1 MRNYVVKWYF
11 KINQKKGIIMFSY
24 IDTIQNL
31 PVSQKRALLKSIREM
46 IKEDVNS
53 NKVSKIISK
62 QAKENAK
69 RDKIN
74 AQILAAQEKLAK
86 LQSKLAS

>member
-1 MRNYVVKWYF
+1 MLL
-11 KINQKKGIIMFSY
+11 
-24 IDTIQNL
+24 IDTIQSL
-31 PVSQKRALLKSIREM
+31 SLSDKRALVKTIRSIISEEVKDSK
-46 IKEDVNS
+46 I
-53 NKVSKIISK
+53 SKIIIK

-86 LQSKLAS
+86 LTAKLAS

>member
-1 MRNYVVKWYF
+1 
-11 KINQKKGIIMFSY
+11 MFSY

-31 PVSQKRALLKSIREM
+31 PVSEKRALLKSIKSM
-46 IKEDVNS
+46 IKEDVEAS
-53 NKVSKIISK
+53 KMDKIIQK

-74 AQILAAQEKLAK
+74 AQIKAAQDKLAK
-86 LQSKLAS
+86 LTAKLAS

>member
-1 MRNYVVKWYF
+1 
-11 KINQKKGIIMFSY
+11 MFSY

-53 NKVSKIISK
+53 NKVSKIIQK

-86 LQSKLAS
+86 LTAKLAS